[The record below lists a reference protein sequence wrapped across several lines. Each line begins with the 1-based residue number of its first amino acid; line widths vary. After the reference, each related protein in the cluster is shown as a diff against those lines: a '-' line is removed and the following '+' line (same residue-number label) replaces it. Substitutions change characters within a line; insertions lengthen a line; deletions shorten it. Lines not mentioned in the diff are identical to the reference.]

1 MISRNT
7 VLTLSIAA
15 VTAVLGDFAAGG
27 GFVGIQMFGT
37 AIYSHP
43 QGTPFAPVELV
54 SVGVAAALILLSA
67 VTFFVPMIV
76 VGLRLRTGG
85 ACTRT
90 PAAA

>member
-7 VLTLSIAA
+7 VLTISIAA
-15 VTAVLGDFAAGG
+15 VTAALCAFAVGG
-27 GFVGIQMFGT
+27 GFVGVQMFGT
-37 AIYSHP
+37 AMYSHP
-43 QGTPFAPVELV
+43 EGTPFAPVELV
-54 SVGVAAALILLSA
+54 SVGVAAVLILLSA

-85 ACTRT
+85 GSART